1 MHLNPTL
8 FAIVEFAALK
18 DSTQVV
24 TLLLQA
30 SQAQMPVLL
39 ASQLLPQD
47 PDLLAAVLQS
57 GLLVAHRLDAKA
69 AEEIAAQFGTRPR
82 WKTTYKMDWGKGTT
96 EKGSI
101 RQVDEY
107 VIHPNVLRSLP
118 QGTAAVRAVPSQ
130 RHGIVE
136 VMQVSP

>member
-1 MHLNPTL
+1 MADTDLHQE
-8 FAIVEFAALK
+8 AILTDALK
-18 DSTQVV
+18 VG
-24 TLLLQA
+24 
-30 SQAQMPVLL
+30 
-39 ASQLLPQD
+39 QLRLNGR
-47 PDLLAAVLQS
+47 A
-57 GLLVAHRLDAKA
+57 RLDAKA

-82 WKTTYKMDWGKGTT
+82 WKTTYQTDWEKGST

-101 RQVDEY
+101 HQVDEY

-136 VMQVSP
+136 VTQVSA